1 MSVRLA
7 VDQTRRKH
15 MFEGGLDFER
25 AFVQHRRMQRTY
37 VRRRLTVIGAFLLLV
52 GMLGGPMGHAVMAG
66 DRFDLVTS
74 RTHVVRDGDTLWSVA
89 SAIAPDRDPRDVIDE
104 IERLNRGVSSSLV
117 QGQVLHIPAS
127 D

>member
-7 VDQTRRKH
+7 VDRTRRKH
-15 MFEGGLDFER
+15 MFESGLDFER
-25 AFVQHRRMQRTY
+25 AFVQHRGMQRTY
-37 VRRRLTVIGAFLLLV
+37 VRRRLAVIAGFLLLV

-66 DRFDLVTS
+66 DRFGLVTS
-74 RTHVVRDGDTLWSVA
+74 RTRVVREGDTLWSVA

-104 IERLNRGVSSSLV
+104 IEQLNPGVSSSLV

>member
-7 VDQTRRKH
+7 VEQTRRKH
-15 MFEGGLDFER
+15 MFESGLDFER

-37 VRRRLTVIGAFLLLV
+37 VRRRIAVVAGFLLLV

-66 DRFDLVTS
+66 DRFGFDTS
-74 RTHVVRDGDTLWSVA
+74 RTRVVRDGDTLWSVA

-104 IERLNRGVSSSLV
+104 IEQLNAGVSSSLV